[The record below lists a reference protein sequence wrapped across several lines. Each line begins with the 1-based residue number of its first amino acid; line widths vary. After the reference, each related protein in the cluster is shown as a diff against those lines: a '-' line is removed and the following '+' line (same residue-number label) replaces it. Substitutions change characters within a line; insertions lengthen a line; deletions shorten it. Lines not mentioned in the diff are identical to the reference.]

1 MDAPR
6 FESESENL
14 PSAPVTVPFDV
25 PGSTTVAPTRGWPS
39 PLTVP
44 ERVNFPPPAFL
55 GDAKSRLQQRYRQQD
70 GTQPMN
76 FRQ

>member
-25 PGSTTVAPTRGWPS
+25 PGSTTVAPTEG
-39 PLTVP
+39 LAVT
-44 ERVNFPPPAFL
+44 FDCA
-55 GDAKSRLQQRYRQQD
+55 
-70 GTQPMN
+70 
-76 FRQ
+76 